1 MPGALPQHGQPFL
14 LWRKVIQGD
23 AVKDQADR
31 FLLGGAKSAS
41 FSAIGDSV
49 MGVIVEKDYVQEKDF
64 TTGEP
69 AVWKNSGE
77 PKMQV
82 IATLRTLEKD
92 PDDPGDDGERRVY
105 IRGNLKKAVALA
117 VRASGANSF
126 DVGGILQVKY
136 VADGVPPA
144 KGFSA
149 PKEFKAVYTAPDPA
163 TAALLEPDDDSGAS
177 TVSQTASAAAAS
189 EPEDLTPEAAAALR
203 ALMGGGKV

>member
-1 MPGALPQHGQPFL
+1 M
-14 LWRKVIQGD
+14 
-23 AVKDQADR
+23 KDQADR

-41 FSAIGDSV
+41 FSAVGDSV

-92 PDDPGDDGERRVY
+92 PDDAGDDGERRVY
-105 IRGNLKKAVALA
+105 IRGNMKKAVALA
-117 VRASGANSF
+117 IRAAGADSLA
-126 DVGGILQVKY
+126 VGGILQVKY
-136 VADGVPPA
+136 IADGIPPA

-163 TAALLEPDDDSGAS
+163 SKALLEPDEETGAA
-177 TVSQTASAAAAS
+177 TVHQNATAAAAAS
-189 EPEDLTPEAAAALR
+189 GPEDLTPEAAAALR
-203 ALMGGGKV
+203 ALMGGK